1 MEFYEEMQL
10 IASGLLN
17 ESKQG
22 SIAFY
27 RATPGSGPA
36 YDPGSPTETAFP
48 VDGVVSGVNRR
59 YVDGTQ
65 IVESDQQ
72 IIFNA
77 NAGFIPS
84 MTDRLVIDG
93 RSYDHIVSVKQI
105 PAAGTPVVFVTI
117 FR

>member
-1 MEFYEEMQL
+1 VAFYDEMQS

-17 ESKQG
+17 EFKQG
-22 SIAFY
+22 SISFN
-27 RATPGSGPA
+27 RSVPGSGPA
-36 YDPGSPTETAFP
+36 YNPGDPTVTNYP

-72 IIFNA
+72 VIFNA
-77 NAGFIPS
+77 DAGFTPS
-84 MTDRLVIDG
+84 MTDELIIDG
-93 RSYDHIVSVKQI
+93 RKYNNIVSVKQI